1 MSTPTISSP
10 PLRSPEQFVGDPAMT
25 SPLEPATVDVEVR
38 AELERCRAALR
49 AVTQVCRAAAAGDL
63 EPRVG
68 IIGDDPDLLAA
79 RSAVNELLDR
89 TDAYVR
95 ESSASLEFAAEG
107 KFFRR
112 FLVRGMLGSF
122 RAGAVTINTAIAAMA
137 DANEQLAIQER
148 QRLELADGFEEAVL
162 GLSDQVA
169 AAAAE
174 MEASSRTLAANAEGT
189 ASRAAQVSDNSHL
202 AADAVTVAAAAVEEL
217 VSTVKAIEEQ
227 ARQSNDAGVRA
238 VEETQQVLSTVQS
251 LSSASQEIGDVV
263 GVISQVASQTR
274 LLALN
279 ATIEAA
285 RAGEYGKG
293 FAVVASEVK
302 NLASETAD
310 ATSRIEQQVHAIQ
323 AAANAAVGAI
333 DTIGLAVQ
341 GMGDNVATI
350 AGAVG
355 EQRHAAAELS
365 RTTTEAASAVSGVN
379 EDVTAI
385 GDATIATSTGASEM
399 TGASLELSRL
409 SADLR
414 THVAG
419 FLQQIR

>member
-1 MSTPTISSP
+1 
-10 PLRSPEQFVGDPAMT
+10 MT
-25 SPLEPATVDVEVR
+25 AVLGNETTDVTTVDAVDTDAVDTEAALR
-38 AELERCRAALR
+38 AELDRYRQALR
-49 AVTQVCRAAAAGDL
+49 AVTEVCRSAAEGDL
-63 EPRVG
+63 EPRVARM
-68 IIGDDPDLLAA
+68 GDEPELLAA
-79 RSAVNELLDR
+79 RSAVNALLDR

-95 ESSASLEFAAEG
+95 ESSASLQYAADG
-107 KFFRR
+107 KFYRR

-122 RAGAVTINTAIAAMA
+122 KAGAVTINAAIAAMA
-137 DANEQLAIQER
+137 DANTQLAEQER
-148 QRLELADGFEEAVL
+148 LRLELADGFEEAVL

-189 ASRAAQVSDNSHL
+189 ATRAVQVSENSHT
-202 AADAVTVAAAAVEEL
+202 AADAVTVAAAAVEQL
-217 VSTVKAIEEQ
+217 VSTVRAIEEQ
-227 ARQSNDAGVRA
+227 AGQSDEAGKRA
-238 VEETQQVLSTVQS
+238 VAEADQVRGTVQS
-251 LSSASQEIGDVV
+251 LATASQEIGEVV
-263 GVISQVASQTR
+263 NLISQVASQTR

-285 RAGEYGKG
+285 RAGESGKG

-302 NLASETAD
+302 TLASETAD

-323 AAANAAVGAI
+323 AATGAAVGAI
-333 DTIGLAVQ
+333 ETIGSAVR
-341 GMGDNVATI
+341 GMGDNVSAIAT
-350 AGAVG
+350 AVG

-365 RTTTEAASAVSGVN
+365 RTTTEAAGAVSGVN

-385 GDATIATSTGASEM
+385 GEATVATSTGASEM

-414 THVAG
+414 THVAA
-419 FLQQIR
+419 FLEQIR

>member
-1 MSTPTISSP
+1 MTAVLAPESVGNEEVDA
-10 PLRSPEQFVGDPAMT
+10 LRE
-25 SPLEPATVDVEVR
+25 
-38 AELERCRAALR
+38 ELVRCRAALT
-49 AVTQVCRAAAAGDL
+49 AVTAVCRSAAAGDL
-63 EPRVG
+63 EPRVPVL
-68 IIGDDPDLLAA
+68 GDDPELVAA
-79 RSAVNELLDR
+79 RSAVNDLLDR

-107 KFFRR
+107 RFYRR

-122 RAGAVTINTAIAAMA
+122 KAGAVTINTAIGAMA
-137 DANEQLAIQER
+137 EANEQLAAQER

-189 ASRAAQVSDNSHL
+189 AVRAAQVSENSHT
-202 AADAVTVAAAAVEEL
+202 AADAVTVAAAAVEQL
-217 VSTVKAIEEQ
+217 VSTVRAIEEQ
-227 ARQSNDAGVRA
+227 ASQSNVAGVRA
-238 VEETQQVLSTVQS
+238 VEETEQVMTTVQS
-251 LSSASQEIGDVV
+251 LSTASQEIGDVV

-302 NLASETAD
+302 TLASETAD
-310 ATSRIEQQVHAIQ
+310 ATSLIEQQVHAIQ
-323 AAANAAVGAI
+323 AAAGAAVTAI
-333 DTIGLAVQ
+333 ETIGAAVR

-365 RTTTEAASAVSGVN
+365 RTTSEAAGAVSGVN

-385 GDATIATSTGASEM
+385 EEATIATSTGATEM

>member
-1 MSTPTISSP
+1 
-10 PLRSPEQFVGDPAMT
+10 MT
-25 SPLEPATVDVEVR
+25 SLVEEDTDLLR
-38 AELERCRAALR
+38 AELEQARAALR
-49 AVTQVCRAAAAGDL
+49 AVTEVCRSAASGDL
-63 EPRVG
+63 EPRVQVL
-68 IIGDDPDLLAA
+68 GDSADLRAA

-95 ESSASLEFAAEG
+95 ESSASLEYAAAG
-107 KFFRR
+107 KFYRR

-122 RAGAVTINTAIAAMA
+122 RAGAVTINAAIGAMA
-137 DANEQLAIQER
+137 DARQQLVDQEQL
-148 QRLELADGFEEAVL
+148 RLELADGFETAVL

-174 MEASSRTLAANAEGT
+174 MEASSRTLAASAEGT
-189 ASRAAQVSDNSHL
+189 ASRASQVSVNSHT
-202 AADAVTVAAAAVEEL
+202 AADAVTVAAAAVEQL
-217 VSTVKAIEEQ
+217 VSTVRAIEEQ
-227 ARQSNDAGVRA
+227 AGQSDEAGRRA
-238 VEETQQVLSTVQS
+238 VEEADQVRTTVQS
-251 LSSASQEIGDVV
+251 LATASQEIGDVV
-263 GVISQVASQTR
+263 GLISQVASQTR

-285 RAGEYGKG
+285 RAGESGKG

-302 NLASETAD
+302 TLASETAD

-323 AAANAAVGAI
+323 TATGAAVSAI
-333 DTIGLAVQ
+333 ETIGTAVR
-341 GMGDNVATI
+341 GMGENVSAI

-355 EQRHAAAELS
+355 EQRQAAAELS
-365 RTTTEAASAVSGVN
+365 RTTTEAAGAVSGVN

-385 GDATIATSTGASEM
+385 GEATVATSTGASEM

-414 THVAG
+414 THVAA
-419 FLQQIR
+419 FLEQIR

>member
-1 MSTPTISSP
+1 MSAVLAPETPGTTGTAATTEVDA
-10 PLRSPEQFVGDPAMT
+10 LRD
-25 SPLEPATVDVEVR
+25 
-38 AELERCRAALR
+38 ELERCRAALVE
-49 AVTQVCRAAAAGDL
+49 VTAVCRSAAAGDL
-63 EPRVG
+63 EPRVPAL
-68 IIGDDPDLLAA
+68 GDDPDLRAA
-79 RSAVNELLDR
+79 RAAVNDLLDR

-107 KFFRR
+107 RFYRR

-122 RAGAVTINTAIAAMA
+122 RAGAVTINTAIGAMVEA
-137 DANEQLAIQER
+137 DERLADQER

-189 ASRAAQVSDNSHL
+189 AVRAAQVSENSHT
-202 AADAVTVAAAAVEEL
+202 AADAVTVAAAAVEQL
-217 VSTVKAIEEQ
+217 VSTVRAIEEQ
-227 ARQSNDAGVRA
+227 ASQSNVAGVRA
-238 VEETQQVLSTVQS
+238 VEETEQVMTTVQS
-251 LSSASQEIGDVV
+251 LSTASQEIGDVV

-302 NLASETAD
+302 TLASETAD
-310 ATSRIEQQVHAIQ
+310 ATSLIEQQVHAIQ
-323 AAANAAVGAI
+323 AAADAAVTAI
-333 DTIGLAVQ
+333 ETIGAAVR

-365 RTTTEAASAVSGVN
+365 RTTSEAAGAVSGVN

-385 GDATIATSTGASEM
+385 EEATIATSTGASEM